1 MNIRDYIFPEN
12 LYYSPEHLWVK
23 REKDNTVVIG
33 IDNYLQKS
41 GVLDFVELPFEEE
54 EYVRGE
60 IFCVIGSDENEWEE
74 ELPIPL
80 SGIILDVNEE
90 LEIDPEVLNND
101 CYTVGWLIRIALAN
115 PEEIKYLIHEKS
127 EVKNWI
133 IAEIAKE
140 ND

>member
-74 ELPIPL
+74 ELLMPL